1 MIRHFGHLNDGR
13 EVEAITLGSATGLQA
28 EVLTYGAILR
38 RLSLPVH
45 GQRRELVLHLEQLE
59 QYELDT
65 AFVGAAVGR
74 FANRIARGRFMIDGR
89 PHQLTCNENGNHL
102 HGGTKGTGKQLWRV
116 VDTPS
121 ESRVKLALSSPGG
134 DEGYPGRLDVTLEL
148 SIKPDAARIDFTAR
162 TDAATPVNLTY
173 HPYFNLGG
181 NAAAHWLRIPASHYL
196 PVGPGLIPIGEIAR
210 VDSTPFDFRTG
221 RKIAPPSLHT
231 HPQLLLGGG
240 YDHCWVLDE
249 DADCHCELRSAEG
262 DITLRI
268 AASGPGLQFYSG
280 QYLSRAQ
287 PALGSAVALE
297 PQGLPDAPNHP
308 GFPDAVLRPGQTYR
322 ASIEYRVSVTPPG

>member
-1 MIRHFGHLNDGR
+1 VIRHFGHLNDGR
-13 EVEAITLGSATGLQA
+13 DVEAVTLGSTTGLQA

-38 RLSLPVH
+38 RLSFPVH
-45 GQRRELVLHLEQLE
+45 GQRRELVLHLEQLQ
-59 QYELDT
+59 QYEHDT
-65 AFVGAAVGR
+65 AFVGAVVGR
-74 FANRIARGRFMIDGR
+74 FANRIARGRFMIDGQL
-89 PHQLTCNENGNHL
+89 HQLTRNENGNHL

-116 VDTPS
+116 VDMPS

-134 DEGYPGRLDVTLEL
+134 DEGYPGQLDVTLEL
-148 SIKPDAARIDFTAR
+148 SIGRDAARIDFTAR

-196 PVGPGLIPIGEIAR
+196 PVGPGLIPTGEIAH
-210 VDSTPFDFRTG
+210 VDGTPFDFRTG
-221 RKIAPPSLHT
+221 RKLAPPPLTT

-249 DADCHCELRSAEG
+249 DADCHCELRSTEG
-262 DITLRI
+262 DITLWI

-280 QYLSRAQ
+280 QYLSRAH
-287 PALGSAVALE
+287 PVLGSAVALE

-308 GFPDAVLRPGQTYR
+308 GFPDAVLRPGRTYR